1 MMLFQLLCA
10 PVAQMD
16 RASASEAEGRE
27 FDPHRARHSK
37 QLSMRVYLF
46 VLVVNRPY
54 YIQARQRDAI
64 L

>member
-1 MMLFQLLCA
+1 MLFQLRFA

-37 QLSMRVYLF
+37 LPGPSSIVLSAVK
-46 VLVVNRPY
+46 VGAQ
-54 YIQARQRDAI
+54 I
-64 L
+64 